1 MPTKDPCVTVRLNG
15 RENVVNIPAGA
26 NYEQLLLELKLNP
39 EEVLIFVDNEP
50 VPFDAP
56 VQPGTVRRAKSRVWW
71 LISGSWRSHASFL
84 FVRLSWP
91 DGIAECHRK
100 WTCTQ
105 RLRLAVVSHTISE
118 RGIWSSLTD

>member
-39 EEVLIFVDNEP
+39 EEVLIFVDNAP

-56 VQPGTVRRAKSRVWW
+56 VRPGTVRVLK
-71 LISGSWRSHASFL
+71 
-84 FVRLSWP
+84 
-91 DGIAECHRK
+91 
-100 WTCTQ
+100 
-105 RLRLAVVSHTISE
+105 VVS
-118 RGIWSSLTD
+118 GG